1 MRAYVRR
8 RLVCSPCPVPRASC
22 SSELSEPFL
31 PCNFPPRVRA
41 GCVRVSCFSVTACPR
56 FLASLAV
63 FPRRAWLSPSSRGT
77 AMEHQNY
84 PYPCWRSGTRSR
96 FSRFAANRRY
106 DATLTF
112 VSDREVRATI
122 LRWLASAR
130 ILNLIP
136 SSSHSI
142 CYSLYVRL
150 YVYRRVDRVRLPDT
164 ANDRSL
170 EASARCFARV

>member
-130 ILNLIP
+130 ILDLIP
-136 SSSHSI
+136 SHFIFLPFNLLLPLCSSM
-142 CYSLYVRL
+142 RL
-150 YVYRRVDRVRLPDT
+150 SPC
-164 ANDRSL
+164 RSRAL
-170 EASARCFARV
+170 ARHGERS